1 MAFRGFCIWT
11 LHIYIQY
18 VFVCVLYV
26 FLFLYLLE
34 IYIAEKTTPIAISW
48 ILCGNLLLSFRNDVV
63 KFIELF
69 SFLLFNV
76 LCIVLIMWLQR
87 LYSETYGLTA
97 ALRRNKCHL
106 KWTNLHSYA
115 FIPKW
120 LSYYCVYN
128 NFKENIKYKGKT
140 LVQITVMHQHNCSG
154 EYTACS

>member
-1 MAFRGFCIWT
+1 MC
-11 LHIYIQY
+11 L
-18 VFVCVLYV
+18 CVYMCV

-87 LYSETYGLTA
+87 LYSETDIWIDSSPET
-97 ALRRNKCHL
+97 
-106 KWTNLHSYA
+106 
-115 FIPKW
+115 
-120 LSYYCVYN
+120 
-128 NFKENIKYKGKT
+128 
-140 LVQITVMHQHNCSG
+140 Q
-154 EYTACS
+154 